1 MRSCFVFQLDLV
13 GIGMGNP
20 DHLTQAAITALQSA
34 DLILVPHKGESKTLL
49 SDLRMAICQ
58 KYLGSTSH
66 VIGFEQPPR
75 DPKIADYLTRVEA
88 WHDGTAQ
95 IWSSILK
102 EHLPK
107 GGRAAL
113 LIWGDPSL
121 YDSSLRIAD
130 RLQTRFDQI
139 DVSVHPGLTAIQL
152 LTAAHRIPLNTLG
165 APVMIST
172 GRQLVKNGFP
182 NESDTLVVM
191 LDGELAFQTLAP
203 DPFDIWWGAYL
214 GMKEEILI
222 KGRLKDVSALISEQR
237 VKARQKY
244 GWIMDTYLLRRV
256 LTSDH

>member
-1 MRSCFVFQLDLV
+1 
-13 GIGMGNP
+13 
-20 DHLTQAAITALQSA
+20 
-34 DLILVPHKGESKTLL
+34 
-49 SDLRMAICQ
+49 
-58 KYLGSTSH
+58 
-66 VIGFEQPPR
+66 
-75 DPKIADYLTRVEA
+75 
-88 WHDGTAQ
+88 
-95 IWSSILK
+95 
-102 EHLPK
+102 
-107 GGRAAL
+107 
-113 LIWGDPSL
+113 
-121 YDSSLRIAD
+121 
-130 RLQTRFDQI
+130 
-139 DVSVHPGLTAIQL
+139 
-152 LTAAHRIPLNTLG
+152 
-165 APVMIST
+165 MIST